1 MVNNMKN
8 GSWIVTVRCV
18 VLKELVVFNCTEE
31 EAAKSPFDHASDER
45 ELNQVDYEVLSVEPN
60 K

>member
-1 MVNNMKN
+1 MKN
-8 GSWIVTVRCV
+8 GSWIVTVRCT
-18 VLKELVVFNCTEE
+18 VLKEIIVFNCTEE